1 VKGFWS
7 RRLIPGLDDAAIAI
21 HKVTVAK
28 AVMNGIAALVGTL
41 ILPWPLC
48 AAWLAGGLALEAWSW
63 LATRRRARGGAFS
76 SRGRWNFI
84 AAYLALNLWWL
95 LLAALFW
102 TAGTPAGEAAGLI
115 LALALA
121 ALFVLVFHTAPV
133 VFLLAGAAPAIGAL
147 SLIALLDGRTWRE
160 LLPVWTIL
168 GISTAFTLGR
178 ALEIPSAQAV
188 RRRLEANRH
197 SFEILAENVTDVISR
212 ADLKGVRE
220 YISPGC
226 FAVMGYRPEELVGLS
241 RWDNHH
247 PDDDRA
253 STTDAFKRML
263 ADPSRTETFVLR
275 VRHKDGHWVWV
286 QSKAKLVL
294 EDGVP
299 VGVIDT
305 ARDITEQVAIDLA
318 LREAQIQAEAA
329 NRAKTEFLANISH
342 EIRTPMNAIVGM
354 ADLLWDTQLTPDQRK
369 YLRIFRRAGSSLLQL
384 INDILDL
391 SKVEAGHIELESI
404 EFDLSDLIEKA
415 IEILAMR
422 ANEKG
427 LELACHLAPDVPCA
441 LTGDPNRLHQI
452 LVNLISN
459 AIKFTDKGSV
469 ILEVTNDAAQGR
481 PGAIHFIVRDTGMGI
496 AQDKLSSIFERFTQA
511 DASIARRYG
520 GTGLGLTISR
530 QLAELMQGRIWAE
543 SIVGEGSTFH
553 CAVRLGIKCGA
564 KMPCLPRSIDL
575 HGLRSL
581 AVDDHPINRKILV
594 ETLSSWNAHVTAV
607 GDGHQALTALR
618 QAAESSHPY
627 GLLLIDCRMP
637 GMDGFQVVDA
647 IRRSD
652 LAAGLTI
659 IMMASD
665 HWADDIARTY
675 DLGLNGY
682 LTKPIRRSDLLQ
694 TLSIAMDRA
703 RGVPVTSP
711 LSRTPLPVATRPLH
725 ILLVED
731 SPDNQ
736 VLVQSY
742 LKSTPYQVDVAEH
755 GGVAVEQ
762 FKQGHYDVILM
773 DMNMPVMDGY
783 EATRAIRA
791 WEHEQDLAETQI
803 IALTALALK
812 EEGEKILDAGCNAHL
827 TKPIKRQ
834 TLLEVLHA
842 CEGYRRT

>member
-1 VKGFWS
+1 MKGFWS

-121 ALFVLVFHTAPV
+121 ALLVLVFHTAPV

-263 ADPSRTETFVLR
+263 ADPSRTETFILR

-305 ARDITEQVAIDLA
+305 ARDITEQVAINLA
-318 LREAQIQAEAA
+318 LREAQVQAEAA

-342 EIRTPMNAIVGM
+342 EIRTPMNAVLG
-354 ADLLWDTQLTPDQRK
+354 ALHLLRSEAVSDEGRELMRQAEDGGRLLTQLLDDVLDFSK
-369 YLRIFRRAGSSLLQL
+369 IEAGQ
-384 INDILDL
+384 LDL
-391 SKVEAGHIELESI
+391 APEAMDPGDALLGVCALLRGQALAKGVDLRCEIGGGDLWIEADPVRLRQAMFNLVGNAVKFTSAGHVVARMNVEDAEPGQ
-404 EFDLSDLIEKA
+404 
-415 IEILAMR
+415 R
-422 ANEKG
+422 
-427 LELACHLAPDVPCA
+427 HLRFEVED
-441 LTGDPNRLHQI
+441 TGIGMNP
-452 LVNLISN
+452 
-459 AIKFTDKGSV
+459 
-469 ILEVTNDAAQGR
+469 AAQ
-481 PGAIHFIVRDTGMGI
+481 AH
-496 AQDKLSSIFERFTQA
+496 LFERFRQA
-511 DASIARRYG
+511 ESESSRRFG
-520 GTGLGLTISR
+520 GAGLGLAITR
-530 QLAELMQGRIWAE
+530 VLARMMGGDVSVASVE
-543 SIVGEGSTFH
+543 GEGSTFVMDFD
-553 CAVRLGIKCGA
+553 APAARPPA
-564 KMPCLPRSIDL
+564 
-575 HGLRSL
+575 
-581 AVDDHPINRKILV
+581 V
-594 ETLSSWNAHVTAV
+594 ET
-607 GDGHQALTALR
+607 
-618 QAAESSHPY
+618 
-627 GLLLIDCRMP
+627 
-637 GMDGFQVVDA
+637 
-647 IRRSD
+647 
-652 LAAGLTI
+652 
-659 IMMASD
+659 
-665 HWADDIARTY
+665 
-675 DLGLNGY
+675 
-682 LTKPIRRSDLLQ
+682 
-694 TLSIAMDRA
+694 
-703 RGVPVTSP
+703 PVTDGP
-711 LSRTPLPVATRPLH
+711 ADGPAEGVLGGVR

-731 SPDNQ
+731 NATNR
-736 VLVQSY
+736 LVARTLLTRLGASVEEA
-742 LKSTPYQVDVAEH
+742 VDGLEGLAAARN
-755 GGVAVEQ
+755 GAC
-762 FKQGHYDVILM
+762 DLILM
-773 DMNMPVMDGY
+773 DIQMPLMDGVQC
-783 EATRAIRA
+783 ACAVRGLRGPAGRVPI
-791 WEHEQDLAETQI
+791 L
-803 IALTALALK
+803 ALTANVMAAQIA
-812 EEGEKILDAGCNAHL
+812 EYRAAGMNGVIA
-827 TKPIKRQ
+827 KPITPA
-834 TLLEVLHA
+834 TLLGEIARVVA
-842 CEGYRRT
+842 ESEAQAAA